1 MKKCN
6 ICCLEKELYN
16 FNFRKDSGNYRPYC
30 KPCQAVKEKEL
41 RDFKRAND
49 PEWVAKAKKDSSNRY
64 KNRNESEITADKLAS
79 KLRQREILKR
89 KEEEFTLTNGIS
101 KKEHS
106 LLKRKEKFIAD
117 SIAKHGDLYDYSRIN
132 FKTHHVKVEI
142 GCRRCNN
149 FFFQTPDNHKSG
161 KGCLICNIGNIGKAL
176 RSNTD
181 DFILKARK
189 IHGNKYYYNKVNYIK
204 NSIHVDITCPSHGDF
219 SQAPSSHLSGVGCPS
234 CARTG
239 FQPSKGGILYVLQS
253 EDITKVGI
261 TNLEDSSERVRKV
274 SSSYGKAF
282 TILREYPSCNGELI
296 YSVEQE
302 VLRELSSLY
311 RQPKH
316 KFEGYTECFYNVNLP
331 TLLNRIEGLMRK
343 NYDY

>member
-6 ICCLEKELYN
+6 ICCAEKELHN

-30 KPCQAVKEKEL
+30 KSCQAIKEKEY
-41 RDFKRAND
+41 RDFKRVND
-49 PEWVAKAKKDSSNRY
+49 PEWVAKTKQTATKYYESISLEVRLEQNRKSLIRFKEKQKK
-64 KNRNESEITADKLAS
+64 A
-79 KLRQREILKR
+79 
-89 KEEEFTLTNGIS
+89 EEEFMLVNNMST
-101 KKEHS
+101 KEYS
-106 LLKRKEKFIAD
+106 LLKRKEKFISD
-117 SIAKHGDLYDYSRIN
+117 SIIKHGDLYDYSRID

-142 GCRRCNN
+142 GCKRCNT
-149 FFFQTPDNHKSG
+149 FFFQTPDGHKNG
-161 KGCLICNIGNIGKAL
+161 RGCWECSKNNIGKAL
-176 RSNTD
+176 RSNTA

-189 IHGNKYYYNKVNYIK
+189 IHGNKYCYSKVNYIK
-204 NSIHVDITCPSHGDF
+204 NSIHVDITCTAHGDF

-311 RQPKH
+311 RQPAH

-331 TLLNRIEGLMRK
+331 TLLNRIEELMRK

>member
-6 ICCLEKELYN
+6 ICCVEKELHN

-30 KPCQAVKEKEL
+30 KSCQAIKEKEY
-41 RDFKRAND
+41 RDFKRVND
-49 PEWVAKAKKDSSNRY
+49 PEWFEKVKNDSADRY
-64 KNRNESEITADKLAS
+64 KNRSESEIAKVKLS
-79 KLRQREILKR
+79 NKLRQRAILR
-89 KEEEFTLTNGIS
+89 IREEEFVAVNGVS
-101 KKEHS
+101 KKEYS
-106 LLKRKEKFIAD
+106 LNKRKEKFIAD
-117 SIAKHGDLYDYSRIN
+117 SIAKHGDLYDYSRID

-142 GCRRCNN
+142 GCRRCSN

-176 RSNTD
+176 RSNTT
-181 DFILKARK
+181 DFISKARK
-189 IHGNKYYYNKVNYIK
+189 IHGNKYSYNKVNYIK
-204 NSIHVDITCPSHGDF
+204 NSMHVDITCPTHGDF
-219 SQAPSSHLSGVGCPS
+219 SQVPSSHLSGVGCPS

-239 FQPSKGGILYVLQS
+239 FQSSKGGILYVLQS

-261 TNLEDSSERVRKV
+261 TNLEDSSERARKV
-274 SSSYGKAF
+274 SSSYGKTF

-302 VLRELSSLY
+302 VLRELASLY
-311 RQPKH
+311 RQPTQ

-331 TLLNRIEGLMRK
+331 ILLNRIEELMRK